1 MQTFI
6 SPEAREQKQL
16 MKYTSAINSL
26 ERHLYEGG
34 NQDSLA
40 RQNLR
45 QQALKAEKAER
56 EELLLHDYYCDK
68 ASGSQYQHDWNKN
81 ENVAGEGKQLP
92 PSFDHHTVGGADA
105 LSSIGDVS
113 GSVRFSTND
122 KNHYHEAADEDC
134 VSSSSSAELERPGGR
149 QLLLK
154 EVEDQ

>member
-68 ASGSQYQHDWNKN
+68 ASGSQYRHDRNKN
-81 ENVAGEGKQLP
+81 ENVAGEGKQPL
-92 PSFDHHTVGGADA
+92 PSFDHQTAGGVDV

-122 KNHYHEAADEDC
+122 KNHYHEAADDEDC
-134 VSSSSSAELERPGGR
+134 VSSSSSAELEGGR